1 MVPWPGLSARV
12 ITAVLWRLRE
22 ALHGNN
28 DLSLSVSFS
37 QVPESVGDIAQLIAP
52 VDDRCHLSAL
62 EKLPHDL
69 QVLSVRLCHEEDDLL
84 ATRPTYGV
92 PVIPYQSAG
101 FTEAA
106 WTRTSTPSSSSSGFA
121 TSCSSRTSGDPNV
134 LRTIALTGLAAV
146 DGQDD
151 VPGLLLR
158 FDVPGR
164 FDDLLQ
170 RVGPIDDRP
179 ILPGFDELLQEEDV
193 LLSVPRYPE
202 RHLLVAD
209 PTGQQSQHRDVPHEP
224 EVG

>member
-1 MVPWPGLSARV
+1 M
-12 ITAVLWRLRE
+12 TAVTFPPSRNSRMTSRS
-22 ALHGNN
+22 
-28 DLSLSVSFS
+28 SLFV
-37 QVPESVGDIAQLIAP
+37 
-52 VDDRCHLSAL
+52 
-62 EKLPHDL
+62 
-69 QVLSVRLCHEEDDLL
+69 
-84 ATRPTYGV
+84 
-92 PVIPYQSAG
+92 
-101 FTEAA
+101 
-106 WTRTSTPSSSSSGFA
+106 FA
-121 TSCSSRTSGDPNV
+121 TKKTTFWLRGRRTACLSSRTSPPGSPKRRGLAQARHR
-134 LRTIALTGLAAV
+134 LRAPVSRLPAARELQVTRTCCGRSLSLGSAAV

-179 ILPGFDELLQEEDV
+179 ILPGLDELLQEENV

-224 EVG
+224 EVGF